1 MLHGARCMVHVASG
15 EHGEL
20 LGKQMSSFRKKRG
33 SLLVDTGHFKELKFQ
48 AEDSIAEVSRNT
60 CLHAYVHAY
69 VLACLRGRACLHPR
83 PCLCMHACM

>member
-1 MLHGARCMVHVASG
+1 MAHGAWCVHGVSG

-48 AEDSIAEVSRNT
+48 ADDSIAEVTRNT
-60 CLHAYVHAY
+60 CLRACVPACVRVH
-69 VLACLRGRACLHPR
+69 ACLHPFL
-83 PCLCMHACM
+83 CLYMHACR